1 MLVTG
6 LISSHGNVCHK
17 DSHNNHKEKFLLL
30 SRQSKVTFQDLEAHN
45 PFKRSQTMPDFDT
58 FLRHHS
64 ESLMQYIVEQ
74 IERVEGI
81 KARFDASLEE
91 RWNAL
96 RDNSNQQRRT
106 A

>member
-1 MLVTG
+1 
-6 LISSHGNVCHK
+6 
-17 DSHNNHKEKFLLL
+17 
-30 SRQSKVTFQDLEAHN
+30 
-45 PFKRSQTMPDFDT
+45 MPDFDT